1 MPRLLSVCHAALAL
15 TATLC
20 AGAAH
25 AATPCPQAADIVR
38 AIWPSASGPDA
49 RGRMPLGDSHSMAR
63 VPLREFES
71 EPRVACKVWPADN
84 HLMLAAVPVMA
95 DVPDSD
101 DGNAGDLG
109 LYVLDAHTL
118 HVRQSLRIT
127 GLMTDDAIRI
137 FDVTLDTARYSVDG
151 KRAFGVRIA
160 RANGSQP
167 NPFQETSLRLFVPE
181 GDSLRM
187 ALDGVSMER
196 LQGEYDTHCKGEFIR
211 TRRTLAMSGRNLAAT
226 EVVTTTRADEKDGKC
241 VEETVDTTRH
251 RYTLPYEDGQFLIPI
266 ALVSLDNE

>member
-15 TATLC
+15 TAALC
-20 AGAAH
+20 AGTAH

-63 VPLREFES
+63 IPLREFES
-71 EPRVACKVWPADN
+71 VPRVACKIWPADN

-95 DVPDSD
+95 DVPDSN

-118 HVRQSLRIT
+118 QVRQSLRIT

-137 FDVTLDTARYSVDG
+137 FNVTLDTARYSVDG
-151 KRAFGVRIA
+151 KRAFGVRIE
-160 RANGSQP
+160 RANESQP
-167 NPFQETSLRLFVPE
+167 NPFQDTSLRLFVPD
-181 GDSLRM
+181 GDTLRM

-196 LQGEYDTHCKGEFIR
+196 LQGEYDTHCKGEYIR
-211 TRRTLAMSGRNLAAT
+211 TRRTLAMSGRNLMAT
-226 EVVTTTRADEKDGKC
+226 EVVTTTRADEKEGKC

-266 ALVSLDNE
+266 ALVSVDNE